1 MSTNPD
7 PPTSITGEPVDPDH
21 LGLALRSVAAG
32 SMAGLGL
39 VSAALWLVR
48 TLQATGAAPRE
59 PGPTDFVANLI
70 LFGWIGAGMGGGV
83 IAWTLMASIS
93 SNYRR
98 GGLAMVAGFGTL
110 LLAFVTAPVDSF
122 LGPAGLLG
130 LVALSAL
137 VFLLA
142 MRRRRKRRLP

>member
-1 MSTNPD
+1 MGRLGHEKESENRVSEAAGPSSGSVAS
-7 PPTSITGEPVDPDH
+7 PGVSSPTSITGEPVDPEH

-70 LFGWIGAGMGGGV
+70 LFGWIGAGMRRQ
-83 IAWTLMASIS
+83 ASS
-93 SNYRR
+93 R
-98 GGLAMVAGFGTL
+98 G
-110 LLAFVTAPVDSF
+110 
-122 LGPAGLLG
+122 
-130 LVALSAL
+130 
-137 VFLLA
+137 
-142 MRRRRKRRLP
+142 R